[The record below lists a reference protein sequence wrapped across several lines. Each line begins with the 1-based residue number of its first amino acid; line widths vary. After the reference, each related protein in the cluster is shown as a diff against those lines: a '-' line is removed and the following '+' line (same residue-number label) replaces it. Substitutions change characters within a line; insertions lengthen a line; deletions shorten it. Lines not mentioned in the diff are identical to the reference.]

1 MKEARVK
8 IDTIYRQ
15 LVERLNALIVVE
27 GEAAYAGFVTEL
39 NKRIEGY
46 DNTVSIRRA
55 KGKKG
60 GMLLLQ

>member
-1 MKEARVK
+1 
-8 IDTIYRQ
+8 
-15 LVERLNALIVVE
+15 VERLNALIVVE

-60 GMLLLQ
+60 GDAPAATN